1 MKMKVNKKSQETP
14 KSKPAQRE
22 EPKTAPKAK
31 TAPKT
36 KATPKEKPV
45 SKTKEKPVSKEK
57 STGYTKQK
65 APTKQ
70 PKTEPNQVELIDKMS
85 LRKVQKSGYISIPKE
100 KRIYFGIEAGRL
112 YRVTHFD
119 NQKIV
124 YKAVAGECVVTR
136 NTEEE
141 VIQTS
146 LGPVSKSAYEE
157 IKRAMPEVT
166 KSLIQEQ
173 KDLKERDKVRK
184 TTRRRK
190 LPTTV
195 KITKSGC
202 IIIPLLIRT
211 QLGIHQDH
219 FKLSISE
226 GEDTIT
232 LTKVTSSCSVCGSKE
247 DKLYSVGNKG
257 HYICNVCASEIL
269 RNEWEIKALASKA
282 KRTKK

>member
-14 KSKPAQRE
+14 KTKPAQKE
-22 EPKTAPKAK
+22 EPKTKTVPK
-31 TAPKT
+31 TTPKT
-36 KATPKEKPV
+36 KDTPKEKLVP
-45 SKTKEKPVSKEK
+45 KTKSVGTS
-57 STGYTKQK
+57 KQK
-65 APTKQ
+65 KPNTQ
-70 PKTEPNQVELIDKMS
+70 PKTTPNQAELIDKMS

-100 KRIYFGIEAGRL
+100 KRIYFGVEAGRL
-112 YRVTHFD
+112 YRVSHFD

-124 YKAVAGECVVTR
+124 YKAIAGECVVTR

-157 IKRAMPEVT
+157 IKRAVPEVT

-269 RNEWEIKALASKA
+269 RNEWEIKELASKA

>member
-14 KSKPAQRE
+14 KTKPAQKE
-22 EPKTAPKAK
+22 EPKTKTVPK

-36 KATPKEKPV
+36 KGTPKTKDTPKEKLVP
-45 SKTKEKPVSKEK
+45 KTKSVGTS
-57 STGYTKQK
+57 KQK
-65 APTKQ
+65 KPNTQ
-70 PKTEPNQVELIDKMS
+70 PKTTPNQAELIDKMS

-100 KRIYFGIEAGRL
+100 KRIYFGVEAGRL
-112 YRVTHFD
+112 YRVSHFD

-124 YKAVAGECVVTR
+124 YKAIAGECVVTR

-226 GEDTIT
+226 GGDTIT

-269 RNEWEIKALASKA
+269 RNEWEIKELASKA

>member
-14 KSKPAQRE
+14 KTKPAQKE
-22 EPKTAPKAK
+22 EPKT
-31 TAPKT
+31 
-36 KATPKEKPV
+36 KPV
-45 SKTKEKPVSKEK
+45 SKTTPKTKGTPKTKDTPKEKLVPKTK
-57 STGYTKQK
+57 SVGTSKQK
-65 APTKQ
+65 KPNTQ
-70 PKTEPNQVELIDKMS
+70 PKTTPNQAELIDKMS

-100 KRIYFGIEAGRL
+100 KRIYFGVEAGRL
-112 YRVTHFD
+112 YRVSHFD

-124 YKAVAGECVVTR
+124 YKAIAGECVVTR

-157 IKRAMPEVT
+157 IKRAVPEVT

-269 RNEWEIKALASKA
+269 RNEWEIKELASKA

>member
-1 MKMKVNKKSQETP
+1 MKMKVNKRSQETP
-14 KSKPAQRE
+14 KTKPAQKE
-22 EPKTAPKAK
+22 EPKTK
-31 TAPKT
+31 TVTKTTPKT
-36 KATPKEKPV
+36 KDTPKEKLV
-45 SKTKEKPVSKEK
+45 
-57 STGYTKQK
+57 
-65 APTKQ
+65 
-70 PKTEPNQVELIDKMS
+70 PKTESVGTSKQKKPKTQPNQTELIDKMS

-100 KRIYFGIEAGRL
+100 KRIYFGVEAGRL

-124 YKAVAGECVVTR
+124 YKAIAGECVVTR
-136 NTEEE
+136 NTEED

-157 IKRAMPEVT
+157 IKRAVPEVT

-195 KITKSGC
+195 KITKPGC

-226 GEDTIT
+226 GGDTIT

-269 RNEWEIKALASKA
+269 RNEWEIKELASKA